1 MTISAPHPH
10 RLIHASLTRVGLEI
24 VIGTAMIGKEKSGHE
39 RATEI
44 ETATGPCDETSIETK
59 RETGQDT
66 LVLLARERTDVFT
79 QPVVHLPHIG
89 TETKKT
95 PIHNTIGRDSTSVD
109 TA

>member
-44 ETATGPCDETSIETK
+44 EIVTDQCDESSIEAK
-59 RETGQDT
+59 RETGPDT
-66 LVLLARERTDVFT
+66 LVSLAREKTDDST
-79 QPVVHLPHIG
+79 QPVVRLPHIG
-89 TETKKT
+89 TATEKT